1 MNNEIQIDKVDIV
14 NRLKKIEGQV
24 KGIQKMVEEEKC
36 CNDVMVQ
43 ISAIRSAINRVGGL
57 MMDKYIKECINNSIH
72 NVKNEEQ
79 AEQSIEEMIETIV
92 KYVK

>member
-1 MNNEIQIDKVDIV
+1 MTNEKQVNKEDIV

-24 KGIQKMVEEEKC
+24 KGIQKMIDEDKC
-36 CNDVMVQ
+36 CSEVMVQ

-57 MMDKYIKECINNSIH
+57 IMDRYIKECLKDSLYSG
-72 NVKNEEQ
+72 KNDDD
-79 AEQSIEEMIETIV
+79 IETVIETIV